1 MQKNKSLKQKQN
13 KDTSWNKV
21 ADWYDELLKNDDSYQ
36 AKVIIPNLLRVL
48 DLKKGEQVYDLA
60 CGQGYFANVFA
71 HEGANV
77 VASDLSKKLIETA
90 KKDSK
95 PVRPHE
101 GAGGEKVL
109 FYITPAHRAQFLK
122 DGSIDTIVVVLA
134 IQNIENVNEV
144 LIECKRVLKK
154 DGRIVFVLN
163 HPAFRVPQASDW
175 HFENGVQSRIVSKYL
190 SESKLA
196 IDMTPGEKNLKK
208 KISTISFHR
217 SLQYYV
223 KLFSKNGFAITR
235 LEEWISHK
243 QSGTGPRQNAED
255 KARKEIPMFMC
266 IEIKKI

>member
-1 MQKNKSLKQKQN
+1 MIKGKTP

-21 ADWYDELLKNDDSYQ
+21 ASWYDELLKNDDSYQ
-36 AKVIIPNLLRVL
+36 AKVILPNLLRVL
-48 DLKKGEQVYDLA
+48 NLKKGEQVYDLA
-60 CGQGYFANVFA
+60 CGQGYFASIFA

-95 PVRPHE
+95 
-101 GAGGEKVL
+101 EKVL

-122 DGSIDTIVVVLA
+122 DNSVDTVVIVLA

-144 LIECKRVLKK
+144 LVECKRILKK
-154 DGRIVFVLN
+154 EGRIVFVLN

-175 HFENGVQSRIVSKYL
+175 YFENGVQSRLISKYL
-190 SESKLA
+190 SESKLS
-196 IDMTPGEKNLKK
+196 IDMTPGEKNPKN
-208 KISTISFHR
+208 KISTITFHR

-243 QSGTGPRQNAED
+243 QSGTGPRQAAED

-266 IEIKKI
+266 IEVKKI

>member
-1 MQKNKSLKQKQN
+1 MKNPKN

-21 ADWYDELLKNDDSYQ
+21 ASWYDELLKNDDSYQ
-36 AKVIIPNLLRVL
+36 AKVILPNLLRIL
-48 DLKKGEQVYDLA
+48 SLKKGERVYDLA
-60 CGQGYFANVFA
+60 CGQGYFSNVFA

-90 KKDSK
+90 KKENK
-95 PVRPHE
+95 
-101 GAGGEKVL
+101 EKVL

-122 DGSIDTIVVVLA
+122 DNSIDTVVIVLA
-134 IQNIENVNEV
+134 IQNIENVGEV
-144 LIECKRVLKK
+144 FAECSRVLKK
-154 DGRIVFVLN
+154 DGRMVMVLN

-175 HFENGVQSRIVSKYL
+175 YFENGVQSRIVSKYL
-190 SESKLA
+190 SESKIS
-196 IDMTPGEKNLKK
+196 IDMTPGEKNSKK

-223 KLFSKNGFAITR
+223 KLLAKNSFAITR

-243 QSGTGPRQNAED
+243 QSGTGPRQIAED

-266 IEIKKI
+266 VEVKKI

>member
-1 MQKNKSLKQKQN
+1 MQKNTSLKQKQN

-21 ADWYDELLKNDDSYQ
+21 ADWYDQLLKNDDSYQ
-36 AKVIIPNLLRVL
+36 AKVILPNLLRVL
-48 DLKKGEQVYDLA
+48 ELKKGEQVYDLA
-60 CGQGYFANVFA
+60 CGQGYFSNVFA
-71 HEGANV
+71 YEGANV
-77 VASDLSKKLIETA
+77 IASDLSKKLIETA

-95 PVRPHE
+95 
-101 GAGGEKVL
+101 EKVI

-122 DGSIDTIVVVLA
+122 DNSIDTIVVVLA

-144 LIECKRVLKK
+144 LVECKRVLKK

-175 HFENGVQSRIVSKYL
+175 HFENGVQSRLISKYL
-190 SESKLA
+190 SESKLS
-196 IDMTPGEKNLKK
+196 IDMTPGEKNPKK

-223 KLFSKNGFAITR
+223 KLFSKNNFAITR

-266 IEIKKI
+266 LEIKNI

>member
-1 MQKNKSLKQKQN
+1 MKKIN
-13 KDTSWNKV
+13 DTSWNNV
-21 ADWYDELLKNDDSYQ
+21 VSWYDELLKSDDSYQ
-36 AKVIIPNLLRVL
+36 AKVILPNLLRVL

-71 HEGANV
+71 HVGANIT
-77 VASDLSKKLIETA
+77 ASDISKKLIETA

-95 PVRPHE
+95 
-101 GAGGEKVL
+101 EKVS

-122 DGSIDTIVVVLA
+122 DGSMDTIVVVLA

-144 LIECKRVLKK
+144 FAECKRVLKDK
-154 DGRIVFVLN
+154 GRMVLVLN
-163 HPAFRVPQASDW
+163 HPAFRVPQGSDW
-175 HFENGVQSRIVSKYL
+175 VFQDGIQSRIVSKYL
-190 SESKLA
+190 SESKVS

-208 KISTISFHR
+208 KISTITFHR

-243 QSGTGPRQNAED
+243 QSGVGPRQMAED

-266 IEIKKI
+266 IEVRKI

>member
-1 MQKNKSLKQKQN
+1 MIKKQKQN

-36 AKVIIPNLLRVL
+36 AKVILPNLLRVL
-48 DLKKGEQVYDLA
+48 DLKKGEKVYDLA

-71 HEGANV
+71 HMGADV
-77 VASDLSKKLIETA
+77 VASDLSKKLIEKA
-90 KKDSK
+90 KEEVKFTSHRSDLG
-95 PVRPHE
+95 E
-101 GAGGEKVL
+101 GGIA

-122 DGSIDTIVVVLA
+122 DNSVNTVVIVLA
-134 IQNIENVNEV
+134 IQNIENINEV
-144 LIECKRVLKK
+144 LVECKRILKK
-154 DGRIVFVLN
+154 DGRIVMVLN

-175 HFENGVQSRIVSKYL
+175 IFQDGVQSRIVSKYL
-190 SESKLA
+190 SESKLS

-223 KLFSKNGFAITR
+223 KLFAKNGFAITR

-243 QSGTGPRQNAED
+243 QSGTGPRQLAED

-266 IEIKKI
+266 IEIKNI